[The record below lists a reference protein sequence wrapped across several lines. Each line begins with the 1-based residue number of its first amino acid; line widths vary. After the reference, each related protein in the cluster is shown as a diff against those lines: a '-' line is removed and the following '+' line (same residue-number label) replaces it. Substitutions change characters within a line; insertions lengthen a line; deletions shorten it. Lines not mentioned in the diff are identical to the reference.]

1 MCEQDVL
8 TDFASGDN
16 ANRKAKC
23 GIGGGWG
30 MIGGTVAISKNQ
42 RLCDQP
48 HHPPP
53 RSPPTLRLTHP
64 PPVRVPPPPPPGADC
79 SEMSDAVMAVDGPR
93 QEEPR

>member
-1 MCEQDVL
+1 MCEQEVL
-8 TDFASGDN
+8 TDFASGDI

-42 RLCDQP
+42 RLCDDT

-64 PPVRVPPPPPPGADC
+64 PCESPLLHLLVRTALRCRMP
-79 SEMSDAVMAVDGPR
+79 
-93 QEEPR
+93 